1 MRGGGDGRNPLDQ
14 RYRRVRGCRVHRQS
28 CNRSVA
34 VGNADGLR
42 CNLHDSDSIV
52 VKDSGDIL
60 GGELV
65 GSVRDQQAGLA
76 DSTVT
81 NDDTSKCA
89 QRD

>member
-1 MRGGGDGRNPLDQ
+1 MRGGGDGRNPPDR
-14 RYRRVRGCRVHRQS
+14 RYRRVRECRAHRQS
-28 CNRSVA
+28 CDTSVA
-34 VGNADGLR
+34 MEGVDGWR

-65 GSVRDQQAGLA
+65 CGVRDQQAGLA

-81 NDDTSKCA
+81 NDDTPGRA
-89 QRD
+89 QRG

>member
-1 MRGGGDGRNPLDQ
+1 MRGDGDGRNPPDR
-14 RYRRVRGCRVHRQS
+14 RYRRVRGCRARRQS
-28 CNRSVA
+28 CDKSVA
-34 VGNADGLR
+34 IEDTDGLW

-65 GSVRDQQAGLA
+65 GGVRDQQAGLA

-81 NDDTSKCA
+81 NDDTSECA

>member
-1 MRGGGDGRNPLDQ
+1 MKGGGDGRNPPDQ
-14 RYRRVRGCRVHRQS
+14 RYRRVRGCRAHRQS
-28 CNRSVA
+28 CNMSVPA
-34 VGNADGLR
+34 EDVDGVD

-65 GSVRDQQAGLA
+65 CGVRDQQAGLA

-81 NDDTSKCA
+81 NDDTPECA

>member
-1 MRGGGDGRNPLDQ
+1 MEGVDGW
-14 RYRRVRGCRVHRQS
+14 
-28 CNRSVA
+28 
-34 VGNADGLR
+34 R

-65 GSVRDQQAGLA
+65 CGVRDQQAGLA

-81 NDDTSKCA
+81 NDDTPGRA
-89 QRD
+89 QRG